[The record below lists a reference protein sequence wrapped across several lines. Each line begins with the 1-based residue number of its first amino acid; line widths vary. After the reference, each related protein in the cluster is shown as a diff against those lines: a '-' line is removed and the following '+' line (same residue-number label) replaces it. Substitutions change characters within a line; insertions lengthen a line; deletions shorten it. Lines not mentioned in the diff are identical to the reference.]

1 MNHSSNKLSRY
12 VLLFGSVFACILTV
26 NFISF
31 KANAKAD
38 ECELQSVQFTDK
50 CVGQNQDINLSSNP
64 TNTNSQIVQQL
75 KSDKN
80 KGKSGNKR
88 HYGRKSGF
96 SFALVGDLP
105 YATADSE
112 EVPVKKFDNVIK
124 EINNDDKI
132 RFTVHVGDI
141 KSGGKTCDDQRITA
155 RYNQLQTLRQA
166 LIYTPGDNEWTDCH
180 RESNGKFNPIERL
193 DFIRKI
199 FFSKPGFT
207 LGQRPF
213 KVETQSSNPT
223 FKKYVENVIFE
234 RRKIVFSTIHVVG
247 SNNNLAPWSGIDSN
261 DSFEN
266 PRADRKEEFDQ
277 RLEAALN
284 WLDKTFD
291 RAQEIDAKG
300 VFVIIHAN
308 PRFDLES
315 EENGRAGF
323 NAFLTKLQERTL
335 QYKKP
340 VILAHGD
347 FHEYLVDKPFANLPN
362 FTRVQT
368 FGSSQVH
375 WIKVNVEPK
384 SGHVFSFIQKIVPEN
399 VDTDS

>member
-12 VLLFGSVFACILTV
+12 ALLFGSVFACILTV
-26 NFISF
+26 NFISL

-38 ECELQSVQFTDK
+38 KS
-50 CVGQNQDINLSSNP
+50 QDINLSSNP
-64 TNTNSQIVQQL
+64 TNTNSQIVQKL
-75 KSDKN
+75 KSAQN
-80 KGKSGNKR
+80 KDKSGNKR
-88 HYGRKSGF
+88 YHRRKSGF

-112 EVPVKKFDNVIK
+112 EIPVKKFDNVIQ
-124 EINNDDKI
+124 EINDDSEI

-155 RYNQLQTLRQA
+155 RYNQLQKLRKA

-193 DFIRKI
+193 DFIRKT
-199 FFSKPGFT
+199 FFSKPGIT
-207 LGQRPF
+207 LGKRPF
-213 KVETQSSNPT
+213 VVEAQSSNPT

-247 SNNNLAPWSGIDSN
+247 SNNNLAPWNGIDSN

-266 PRADRKEEFDQ
+266 PRADRKEEFEQ
-277 RLEAALN
+277 RLSAALN
-284 WLDKTFD
+284 WLDKTFE

-308 PRFDLES
+308 PRFDVKPEK
-315 EENGRAGF
+315 NGRAGF
-323 NAFLTKLQERTL
+323 NAFLTKLQERVSE
-335 QYKKP
+335 YKKP
-340 VILAHGD
+340 VVLAHGD
-347 FHEYLVDKPFANLPN
+347 FHRYLVDKPFTNLPN

-368 FGSSQVH
+368 FGSSRVH

-399 VDTDS
+399 VDADS